1 MLSTVESRPCQKGR
15 NCKQNI
21 ATSGI
26 SKPRTRDLHLLELLC
41 SGRLHQG
48 SLWSTSIRALPGLQR
63 QCVVSLAFKRAALR
77 HCRSRFHQVGRPP
90 SLSYALTSRNQP
102 SEVTVW
108 LMRQVPDIRGG
119 PAGPHHRHL
128 LGHLGDLL
136 LACPSIF
143 PFYDSLCLSL
153 TSCHPTSAP
162 RAAEASS
169 CALSWKG
176 SLSPS
181 LSLFLF
187 VSLLPVTPP
196 RLRELPP
203 TPRSPS

>member
-1 MLSTVESRPCQKGR
+1 MQAEYSNKW
-15 NCKQNI
+15 
-21 ATSGI
+21 
-26 SKPRTRDLHLLELLC
+26 HL
-41 SGRLHQG
+41 Q
-48 SLWSTSIRALPGLQR
+48 TANPG
-63 QCVVSLAFKRAALR
+63 
-77 HCRSRFHQVGRPP
+77 PP
-90 SLSYALTSRNQP
+90 SSGASVQRSPAPGIFMVHFKEGSSWPPASMRCLSRIQACGTASLPFSLP
-102 SEVTVW
+102 SGWTPAKPQLRSHISEPAQRG

-196 RLRELPP
+196 PIWP
-203 TPRSPS
+203 TAQSAP